1 MWEEPTADRQLQ
13 ECLVGDEFVSGIRVD
28 ACLAQ
33 HFPEQSRA
41 FFQKCIDAS
50 RVFLNGRLV
59 RSKATKAMPGNVI
72 EIDWPPSAD
81 DIPITGE
88 NIPLDILFE
97 DDHILVLNKPAGL
110 VVHPAAGN
118 LTGTLVHAL
127 LNHNHAAF
135 AEMLDQEQRPGIV
148 HRLDKDTSGL
158 LVVAKNLAARDALK
172 QTFLNHDLDKIYLAM
187 ICGCPPQ
194 TAGTINEPIG
204 RHPFSPIRRAV
215 TPDGKSAISL
225 YKLVSTSPDRKASLL
240 KVKILTGRT
249 HQIRVHLAHL
259 GHPILGDTLY
269 GARAHQTGIAPAR
282 QMLHAWRLTI
292 PHPVT
297 HERLSFEAPPPQ
309 DFLDIAQTLALTL
322 PS

>member
-1 MWEEPTADRQLQ
+1 
-13 ECLVGDEFVSGIRVD
+13 
-28 ACLAQ
+28 
-33 HFPEQSRA
+33 
-41 FFQKCIDAS
+41 
-50 RVFLNGRLV
+50 
-59 RSKATKAMPGNVI
+59 
-72 EIDWPPSAD
+72 
-81 DIPITGE
+81 
-88 NIPLDILFE
+88 
-97 DDHILVLNKPAGL
+97 
-110 VVHPAAGN
+110 
-118 LTGTLVHAL
+118 
-127 LNHNHAAF
+127 
-135 AEMLDQEQRPGIV
+135 MLDQEQRPGIV

-187 ICGCPPQ
+187 ACGCPPQ

-269 GARAHQTGIAPAR
+269 GARAHQTDIAPAR

-309 DFLDIAQTLALTL
+309 DFLDVAQTLALTL